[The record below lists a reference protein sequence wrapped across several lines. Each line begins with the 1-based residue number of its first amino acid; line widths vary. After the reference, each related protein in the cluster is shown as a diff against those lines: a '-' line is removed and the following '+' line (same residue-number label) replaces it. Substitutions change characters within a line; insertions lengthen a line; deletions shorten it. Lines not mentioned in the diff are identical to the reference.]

1 MPQGSEIGSAYL
13 TIKAQPDAQFANEIG
28 EMGTDAGGIFSD
40 KFGAVMGKLP
50 GILAAAGVGVAIG
63 KELFDVGK
71 TFDAMRDKIVVGT
84 GASGEA
90 LESLVDSAKA
100 IGTSVPTDFEKVGDV
115 VQNLNTRLGIT
126 GDELESLGSRVI
138 EAGNL
143 LGSELDLDKLT
154 GAFNAFGVSNEEAAG
169 KLDYLFNVGQNT
181 GIAMNSLMGIME
193 SAAPTM
199 QMLGFSFEET
209 ANMAALLDKAGM
221 DASGTMSKMNKALVE
236 LAKPGESAADAYQRL
251 IEEMGAY
258 LEKGDEAAALDIAG
272 KVFGTRGAAQ
282 FVGALKSG
290 ALSMD
295 EIKDAALGAG
305 DGILGTMDRTKS
317 FDESLQML
325 KNTLLVAV
333 EPVAS
338 TVFQGI
344 SDAVANV
351 TAFVQENQEAFDA
364 LGSVLGTVA
373 NIIGTVLGG
382 AFQLIGGIIVGL
394 GQSVKDLQTIFTTL
408 ANAVKGAFDTV
419 VSVVT
424 GAINTIKNL
433 FNFKFELPH
442 IPLPHFAV
450 NPPGW
455 QLGDLLKGQLPSLGI
470 EWYAKGGIVDGA
482 TLIGAGEAGP
492 EAIVPLTAPNIAPFA
507 DAVASRVGRSSIYIE
522 NMNVEADDVDE
533 LILSINRRLAELG
546 AM

>member
-13 TIKAQPDAQFANEIG
+13 TIKAQPDASFANEIG
-28 EMGTDAGGIFSD
+28 EMGTDAGNMFSG
-40 KFGAVMGKLP
+40 KFGVVMGKLP
-50 GILAAAGVGVAIG
+50 GIIAGLGIGAAIG
-63 KELFDVGK
+63 KELFDVGA
-71 TFDAMRDKIVVGT
+71 TFDKMTDAIVIGT

-90 LESLVDSAKA
+90 LDSLVASAKT

-126 GDELESLGSRVI
+126 GDDLEALGERVI

-154 GAFNAFGVSNEEAAG
+154 GAFNAFGVSNDEAAE

-181 GIAMNSLMGIME
+181 GIEMNSLMGIME

-236 LAKPGESAADAYQRL
+236 LAQPGESAANAYQRL

-295 EIKDAALGAG
+295 EIKNAALGAG
-305 DGILGTMDRTKS
+305 DGIMGTMEQTRS
-317 FDESLQML
+317 FDESLQIL
-325 KNTLLVAV
+325 KNTLMVAI

-338 TVFQGI
+338 AVFQGI

-364 LGSVLGTVA
+364 LGAVLGTVA
-373 NIIGTVLGG
+373 NILGTVVGG
-382 AFQLIGGIIVGL
+382 AFNVVGQIIVGI
-394 GQSVKDLQTIFTTL
+394 GSAVKGL
-408 ANAVKGAFDTV
+408 ADGFKSFADTVKGAFDTV
-419 VSVVT
+419 VNIVT
-424 GAINTIKNL
+424 GAIDTIKSI
-433 FNFKFELPH
+433 FSFKFELPH

>member
-169 KLDYLFNVGQNT
+169 KLDYLFNVGQST

-236 LAKPGESAADAYQRL
+236 LAQPGESAANAYQRL

-317 FDESLQML
+317 FDESLQIL
-325 KNTLLVAV
+325 KNTLLVAI
-333 EPVAS
+333 EPAA
-338 TVFQGI
+338 TAVFQGI
-344 SDAVANV
+344 SDAIENV
-351 TAFVQENQEAFDA
+351 TAFVKDNQEAFDA

-408 ANAVKGAFDTV
+408 ADAVKGAFDTV

-470 EWYAKGGIVDGA
+470 EWYAKGGIVNGA